1 MGTRSVQTALSLA
14 LILLVQLHGAF
25 GWNWPDQ
32 PVYNP
37 VLFTAPRVVFQAKPT
52 PLSVQ
57 RADLSLLNS
66 VTLDC
71 RKDAMVV
78 TVNRDLFGIGYL
90 VSSADLSVGS
100 AGCSAT
106 SSDSVA
112 NTVLFNIQLQDCGST
127 FQVFPDFLSYT
138 NHLYYKPASVGI
150 ITRVNMADILLECRY
165 PRRWNVSS
173 SPIKPTWVPFTS
185 TASTEQILDF
195 SLLLMNDNWSGPR
208 VSNVIYLGDILHVE
222 ASVAVDNH
230 VPLRLYVDSC
240 IATLSN
246 NKDSE
251 PRYAVVDK
259 LGVSNVIYLGDI
271 LHVEASVAVDNHV
284 PLRLYV
290 DSCIATLSNN
300 KDSEPRYAVVD
311 KLGCLMDSKSPDSSS
326 SFTRPAL
333 NKLRF
338 DITAFKFQGDSR
350 SMIYMTCTLRAVNAD
365 KPADASNKAC
375 SYQKQS
381 YRWVSE
387 DGSSAVCGCCDTGSC
402 SGTPRFLAGPL
413 PPAEINQPN
422 WNGKW
427 LQKRAAPLDPA
438 GQDPRVHVKEITIG
452 PLTVVHVVRD
462 HAVMLSKESLYHPL
476 QLVEEVQD
484 SGSSVPVVAV
494 SAVALALSCAVLLAV
509 FLKRRSQSSDKLLA
523 VSS

>member
-37 VLFTAPRVVFQAKPT
+37 VLFNAPRAVFQAKPT
-52 PLSVQ
+52 PLFVQ

-90 VSSADLSVGS
+90 VNSADLSVGS
-100 AGCSAT
+100 TGCSAT

-112 NTVLFNIQLQDCGST
+112 NTVLFSIQLQDC
-127 FQVFPDFLSYT
+127 
-138 NHLYYKPASVGI
+138 
-150 ITRVNMADILLECRY
+150 
-165 PRRWNVSS
+165 
-173 SPIKPTWVPFTS
+173 
-185 TASTEQILDF
+185 
-195 SLLLMNDNWSGPR
+195 DNWRGPR

-240 IATLSN
+240 IATLSD
-246 NKDSE
+246 NKDSK
-251 PRYAVVDK
+251 PRYA
-259 LGVSNVIYLGDI
+259 I
-271 LHVEASVAVDNHV
+271 
-284 PLRLYV
+284 
-290 DSCIATLSNN
+290 
-300 KDSEPRYAVVD
+300 VD

-381 YRWVSE
+381 YRNTCSSLCALVEGGSLRTAPLQCVGAVTLAPALGHP
-387 DGSSAVCGCCDTGSC
+387 GSSQALFLLPRSTSPTGVENGC
-402 SGTPRFLAGPL
+402 R
-413 PPAEINQPN
+413 
-422 WNGKW
+422 
-427 LQKRAAPLDPA
+427 RAAPLDPA
-438 GQDPRVHVKEITIG
+438 GQDPQVHVKEITIG

-462 HAVMLSKESLYHPL
+462 HAVVLSKESLYHPL
-476 QLVEEVQD
+476 QLVEEVQ
-484 SGSSVPVVAV
+484 GSSVPVLAV
-494 SAVALALSCAVLLAV
+494 SAVALALSCAVLFAV
-509 FLKRRSQSSDKLLA
+509 FLKRRSQSSDKLLT
-523 VSS
+523 VSF

>member
-32 PVYNP
+32 QVYNP
-37 VLFTAPRVVFQAKPT
+37 VLFNAPRAVFQTKPT
-52 PLSVQ
+52 PDTVQ

-90 VSSADLSVGS
+90 VNSADLSVGS

-112 NTVLFNIQLQDCGST
+112 NTVLFSIQLQDCGST

-230 VPLRLYVDSC
+230 AD
-240 IATLSN
+240 
-246 NKDSE
+246 
-251 PRYAVVDK
+251 
-259 LGVSNVIYLGDI
+259 
-271 LHVEASVAVDNHV
+271 
-284 PLRLYV
+284 
-290 DSCIATLSNN
+290 N

-311 KLGCLMDSKSPDSSS
+311 KLGCLMDSK
-326 SFTRPAL
+326 
-333 NKLRF
+333 
-338 DITAFKFQGDSR
+338 

-375 SYQKQS
+375 SYQKQT

-387 DGSSAVCGCCDTGSC
+387 DGSSAVCGCCDAGSC
-402 SGTPRFLAGPL
+402 SGTPRFLTGPL

-422 WNGKW
+422 WSGKW

-438 GQDPRVHVKEITIG
+438 GQDPHVHVKEITIG

-462 HAVMLSKESLYHPL
+462 HAVVLSKESLYHPCSL
-476 QLVEEVQD
+476 WKKCRVN
-484 SGSSVPVVAV
+484 SGSSVPVLAV
-494 SAVALALSCAVLLAV
+494 SALAVALSCAVLLAV
-509 FLKRRSQSSDKLLA
+509 FLKRCSQSSDKLLA
-523 VSS
+523 VS

>member
-25 GWNWPDQ
+25 GWHWPDQ
-32 PVYNP
+32 QVYNP
-37 VLFTAPRVVFQAKPT
+37 VLFTAPRAVFQAKPT

-57 RADLSLLNS
+57 RVDLSLLNS

-100 AGCSAT
+100 AGCLAT

-112 NTVLFNIQLQDCGST
+112 STVLFSIQLQDCGST

-195 SLLLMNDNWSGPR
+195 SLLLMNGTKERITGVVPESPMSSTW
-208 VSNVIYLGDILHVE
+208 VI
-222 ASVAVDNH
+222 SFT
-230 VPLRLYVDSC
+230 LRLLLPLTTTCRCGSVDSC

-251 PRYAVVDK
+251 PRY
-259 LGVSNVIYLGDI
+259 DI
-271 LHVEASVAVDNHV
+271 
-284 PLRLYV
+284 
-290 DSCIATLSNN
+290 
-300 KDSEPRYAVVD
+300 VD

-381 YRWVSE
+381 YSN
-387 DGSSAVCGCCDTGSC
+387 DTN
-402 SGTPRFLAGPL
+402 LALLSLPL
-413 PPAEINQPN
+413 CV
-422 WNGKW
+422 
-427 LQKRAAPLDPA
+427 A

-462 HAVMLSKESLYHPL
+462 HAVVLSKESLYHPL
-476 QLVEEVQD
+476 QFVEEVQD
-484 SGSSVPVVAV
+484 SGSSVPVLAV

-509 FLKRRSQSSDKLLA
+509 FLKRCSQSSDKLLA

>member
-32 PVYNP
+32 QVYNP
-37 VLFTAPRVVFQAKPT
+37 VLFNAPRAVFQAKPT
-52 PLSVQ
+52 PDTVQ

-90 VSSADLSVGS
+90 VNSADLSVGS

-106 SSDSVA
+106 SSDSVT
-112 NTVLFNIQLQDCGST
+112 NTVVFSIQLQDCGST
-127 FQVFPDFLSYT
+127 FQVTLRVDRICYCANISCIPVFLNRMPVMHEIT
-138 NHLYYKPASVGI
+138 YKDVVFISF
-150 ITRVNMADILLECRY
+150 
-165 PRRWNVSS
+165 RRWNVSS

-230 VPLRLYVDSC
+230 VPLRLYVDNC
-240 IATLSN
+240 IATLSD

-251 PRYAVVDK
+251 A
-259 LGVSNVIYLGDI
+259 
-271 LHVEASVAVDNHV
+271 
-284 PLRLYV
+284 
-290 DSCIATLSNN
+290 
-300 KDSEPRYAVVD
+300 RYAVVD

-326 SFTRPAL
+326 FIRPAL
-333 NKLRF
+333 NKLHF

-365 KPADASNKAC
+365 KPADASNKASLLSKYKPC
-375 SYQKQS
+375 KAPDVL
-381 YRWVSE
+381 WVSE
-387 DGSSAVCGCCDTGSC
+387 DGSSAVCGCCDAGSC
-402 SGTPRFLAGPL
+402 SGTPRFLTGPL
-413 PPAEINQPN
+413 PPADINQPN
-422 WNGKW
+422 WSGKW
-427 LQKRAAPLDPA
+427 LHKRAAPLDPA
-438 GQDPRVHVKEITIG
+438 GQDPQVHVKEITIG
-452 PLTVVHVVRD
+452 PMTVVHVVRD
-462 HAVMLSKESLYHPL
+462 HAVVLSKESLYHPL

-484 SGSSVPVVAV
+484 SGSSVPVLAV

-509 FLKRRSQSSDKLLA
+509 FPEEVLP
-523 VSS
+523 V